1 MAAKSQTR
9 PAEFISPAS
18 GTTYTYDPFLVTSTS
33 VGEVEKTVAP
43 GLASRQP
50 GVSKKVI
57 ARAVFNYLRFQRSR
71 GKIVVGADEVARALS
86 LSVSEVEKA
95 AAELASHGVKLEA

>member
-1 MAAKSQTR
+1 
-9 PAEFISPAS
+9 
-18 GTTYTYDPFLVTSTS
+18 LVTSTS
-33 VGEVEKTVAP
+33 VGEVEKTIAP

-50 GVSKKVI
+50 EVSKKVI
-57 ARAVFNYLRFQRSR
+57 ARAVLDYLRFQRSR

-95 AAELASHGVKLEA
+95 AGELASHGVKLEA